1 MSITRILT
9 DHHETLRDLFKKTEA
24 DHRMFPELKKHLR
37 VHHTNEEKFL
47 YDLLE
52 EIKETRKDAL
62 EAVGEHHIIELILLE
77 LEDFPIDHERW
88 AIKLENLE
96 EYTRHHLQEEED
108 DIFPEADN
116 VLDADKAQ
124 KLGEQFEDVMQKQ
137 LAVL

>member
-9 DHHETLRDLFKKTEA
+9 DHHETLRDLFKNTEA

>member
-1 MSITRILT
+1 MTITQILT
-9 DHHETLRDLFKKTEA
+9 DHHETLRDLFKKTES
-24 DHRMFPELKKHLR
+24 DHLMFSELKKHLR

-52 EIKETRKDAL
+52 EKAETRKDAL
-62 EAVGEHHIIELILLE
+62 EAVGEHHIIELIMLE

-96 EYTRHHLQEEED
+96 EYTRHHLKEEEA
-108 DIFPEADN
+108 DIFPQ
-116 VLDADKAQ
+116 ADKVLGADQ
-124 KLGEQFEDVMQKQ
+124 AEKLGAQFEATMQKQ